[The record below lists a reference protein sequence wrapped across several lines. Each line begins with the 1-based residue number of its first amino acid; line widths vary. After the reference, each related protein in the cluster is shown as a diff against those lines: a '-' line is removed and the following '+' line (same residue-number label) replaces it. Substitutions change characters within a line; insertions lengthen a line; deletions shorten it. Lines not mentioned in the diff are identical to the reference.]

1 MNDLVVV
8 VLVGCFLLLYALPAL
23 VASSRGHQQTM
34 AITVLTLL
42 LGWSLLG
49 WIIALVWACTAIRP
63 TPAPTGALTHTP

>member
-8 VLVGCFLLLYALPAL
+8 VLVGLFLVIYALPAL

-63 TPAPTGALTHTP
+63 APAPTAQTSVV